1 MFLSMDS
8 CNASLLMFR
17 KMDEIVS
24 ELNVW
29 NKVNQKKERNDKIP
43 VSEHVLISIVILVFF
58 LELDLMA
65 SS

>member
-1 MFLSMDS
+1 
-8 CNASLLMFR
+8 MFR